1 MGISV
6 NTNVGALLA
15 LQNLNKTNKT
25 LEMVQKQINTGLKVA
40 DAKDNGGI
48 FAIAQS
54 MRAQVGGLQAVTQSL
69 DSASNVVD
77 VAVSAGAAISDIL
90 VEMKQKAVAASD
102 SSLDTNS
109 RNALNED
116 YKALRDQIT
125 TIKNNATFNGVNL
138 IKGTTVSIRALA
150 SADAANKLTV
160 VAETMSL
167 GGRIVSVAA
176 AAVIN
181 TQALA
186 SAQVTLI
193 DKSLNNVN
201 QALARLGT
209 GAKKLEI
216 HKTFVGKLS
225 DALTSGIG
233 NLVDADLAIASAQ
246 LQSLQVKQQLGVQAL
261 SIANSAP
268 TILLGLFR

>member
-6 NTNVGALLA
+6 NTNVGAMIA

-40 DAKDNGGI
+40 DAKDNGGV
-48 FAIAQS
+48 FAIAQA
-54 MRAQVGGLQAVTQSL
+54 MRSQVGGLQSVTQSL
-69 DSASNVVD
+69 DSAANVVD

-90 VEMKQKAVAASD
+90 VEMKQKAVSAAD

-138 IKGTTVSIRALA
+138 IKGNTVSIRALA
-150 SADAANKLTV
+150 SADATNKLTV

-167 GGRIVSVAA
+167 GGRIVSVTA

-186 SAQVTLI
+186 SAQVALL

-209 GAKKLEI
+209 GAKKLDI
-216 HKTFVGKLS
+216 HKTFVSKLS

-233 NLVDADLAIASAQ
+233 NLVDADLATASAQ